1 MENWQDATE
10 NTELRT
16 FQKFKVKEM
25 EEQVQVIEWKERQK
39 CEIQRDLKLEK
50 QCQIEVSL

>member
-1 MENWQDATE
+1 MGNWQDATE

-25 EEQVQVIEWKERQK
+25 EEQVQALEWKERQK
-39 CEIQRDLKLEK
+39 SEIQRDLKLEK

>member
-1 MENWQDATE
+1 MGNWQDATE

-25 EEQVQVIEWKERQK
+25 EEQVQALEWKERQK
-39 CEIQRDLKLEK
+39 SEIQRDLKLEK
-50 QCQIEVSL
+50 

>member
-25 EEQVQVIEWKERQK
+25 EEQVQALEWKERQK
-39 CEIQRDLKLEK
+39 SEIQRDLKLEK